1 MALPIILNLRRRRRR
16 RAEHTERGL
25 GLVDH
30 ADRLTETK
38 TEGRREMK
46 GEKLENGK
54 DTKRKKKKKTTPA
67 TTKAAGKATRPIRK
81 MLLSPLNHASLGV
94 RLMFFVL
101 FLNGLGCT
109 YEALFVPHTIL
120 FPSCQLQSISICA
133 VFQATN

>member
-54 DTKRKKKKKTTPA
+54 DTKRKKKKKHTSNYKSRWQSHETDKEDA
-67 TTKAAGKATRPIRK
+67 FI
-81 MLLSPLNHASLGV
+81 ASKP
-94 RLMFFVL
+94 RF
-101 FLNGLGCT
+101 
-109 YEALFVPHTIL
+109 
-120 FPSCQLQSISICA
+120 SRS
-133 VFQATN
+133 